1 MGRRTLWIGTV
12 VVLLTTAGLAQTTKW
27 SDPYEKALTAIK
39 GKKWQEAVDNLNKAI
54 AADPK
59 AQADKYVEGT
69 FSEDY
74 FPYYYLGL
82 AYENLGQPQKAFD
95 NFVKAQQT
103 KMTNPLMQA
112 LQQHMGEVQAAIAA
126 QNQPSPPPIQ
136 PPVKPPTSNPEP
148 PKAEPPKPPD
158 VDPKFLSAQQQAEA
172 SLAAK
177 KYAEAVQQFN
187 GLKAM
192 DPTEFAKRGL
202 AAKADE
208 ATRGLAADAA
218 GLVTQ
223 GNQLLAAGNLNE
235 AETKFR
241 SAVAISAQTPGAQA
255 GLTEVS
261 KARAAN
267 ANLAVQ
273 QAAAARSRSQRLLQ
287 SGRDLAA
294 QHKYAEADAQYQ
306 AAVDAD
312 KTNSEAVDQLENTR
326 GYATLASEGKTLYV
340 QGKLEE
346 ARAPLRDAQSLD
358 SARFSDEGLDKT
370 LADID
375 RRLARAVPPA
385 PGAVSGG
392 GNAPRTGADVATPT
406 GTAGT
411 NPAARPPLQDALV
424 AYLKGDMNQAI
435 QLLQPLAANDKAY
448 DASGR
453 ALVHAY
459 LGVAYATS
467 SLEARTDRDSSVWRQ
482 KALSEFQ
489 LAQAAQPGYT
499 LSQRIISPKIQ
510 AILDEARRS
519 R

>member
-1 MGRRTLWIGTV
+1 MGRRALWIGTIV
-12 VVLLTTAGLAQTTKW
+12 VMLTSAGLAQATKW
-27 SDPYEKALTAIK
+27 SDPYDQALAAIK
-39 GKKWQEAVDNLNKAI
+39 SKKWQQAVDNLNKAI
-54 AADPK
+54 AADPR
-59 AQADKYVEGT
+59 AQAQKYLDGT

-82 AYENLGQPQKAFD
+82 AYENLGEPKKALD
-95 NFVKAQQT
+95 NFIKAQQT
-103 KMTNPLMQA
+103 KMSTALMQA
-112 LQQHMGEVQAAIAA
+112 LQLHMGEAQAALAA
-126 QNQPSPPPIQ
+126 QNQPNPPPVE
-136 PPVKPPTSNPEP
+136 PPVKPPTPTSETPRPEL
-148 PKAEPPKPPD
+148 PKP
-158 VDPKFLSAQQQAEA
+158 VETDPKFLSAEQQAEA

-177 KYAEAVQQFN
+177 KYADAVQQFTS
-187 GLKAM
+187 LKAM
-192 DPTEFAKRGL
+192 DATEFAKRGL

-208 ATRGLAADAA
+208 ATRGLAADTAA

-235 AETKFR
+235 AEAKFR
-241 SAVAISAQTPGAQA
+241 GATGISAQTPGAQA

-261 KARAAN
+261 RQRVLRAN
-267 ANLAVQ
+267 AAVQ
-273 QAAAARSRSQRLLQ
+273 LAATARSHSQQLLQ

-312 KTNSEAVDQLENTR
+312 KTNSEAVEQLESIR
-326 GYATLASEGKTLYV
+326 GYATLVSEGKTLFV

-370 LADID
+370 LADLD
-375 RRLARAVPPA
+375 RRLARALAPA
-385 PGAVSGG
+385 PGVAAAGG
-392 GNAPRTGADVATPT
+392 SMAPRSGAAAAPN
-406 GTAGT
+406 GTAGS
-411 NPAARPPLQDALV
+411 NSAAPPLQDALV

-435 QLLQPLAANDKAY
+435 HLLQPLAANDKGY

-453 ALVHAY
+453 AAVHAY

-467 SLEARTDRDSSVWRQ
+467 SLEAHTDRDSSAWRQ
-482 KALSEFQ
+482 KAMIEFQ
-489 LAQAAQPGYT
+489 EAQAAQPGYT

-510 AILDEARRS
+510 AMLDEARRN